1 MLRSLMIWSK
11 QFGSNV
17 CASSSWPKFNKE
29 FPMCVCVCRFPE
41 VRGKECSSAKRA
53 RYTSTNTY
61 VRPSFCAP
69 RPSISNVS
77 HLSNSQTYTPKINYI
92 YICMTR
98 IRPLCRTHN
107 TMVWSLGRVNQQQK
121 SAQRKCARFWAAA
134 TFRDAISI
142 AKTGARNLCDNP
154 WRQVDG
160 WIFILDAAAQ
170 YFYPAH
176 TSSTSPEKKTTT
188 KNQIHFRTHLP
199 HIAPFFLCVY
209 SLLQYIQYPRPA
221 LRRTKVVCLCVCW
234 RAYKVVKRAA
244 DPFGEMDIWQVRCVS
259 GSDGSLVGIQM
270 ESTNTLLDYIWNIW
284 LHGAR
289 RMLGCLK
296 KRIHMRWGRIGATP
310 KLYARADA
318 FLDQSKVQTT
328 HTSVPD
334 LNGEVNVG
342 WTWYGASIEDFLET
356 LCCRWCTPSVTM
368 WLYINVCIW
377 QRRTSGRWYEMWQ
390 ERNATPESDSTT
402 PLAVCVRKVTRFDWI
417 RAALVKGD
425 VCANEVVA
433 ARILYTVK
441 WFQLLDLTAGGY
453 WHLRAPSGCKGYRC
467 GETWWCTTLEWTH
480 TFSWITRKEIGF
492 V

>member
-176 TSSTSPEKKTTT
+176 TSSTSAE
-188 KNQIHFRTHLP
+188 KNQPPRTTYIFGLICRTSLP
-199 HIAPFFLCVY
+199 SSYVYIVSCNIYSILGPHCEEPRLFVCVCVGAHTK
-209 SLLQYIQYPRPA
+209 SWSAQRILLVKWIFGKCGVCPA
-221 LRRTKVVCLCVCW
+221 LTGLWSEYKWNQQTHYWTIYEIYGSMVHDECW
-234 RAYKVVKRAA
+234 GAWRS
-244 DPFGEMDIWQVRCVS
+244 ESIW
-259 GSDGSLVGIQM
+259 DG
-270 ESTNTLLDYIWNIW
+270 
-284 LHGAR
+284 
-289 RMLGCLK
+289 
-296 KRIHMRWGRIGATP
+296 
-310 KLYARADA
+310 
-318 FLDQSKVQTT
+318 
-328 HTSVPD
+328 
-334 LNGEVNVG
+334 
-342 WTWYGASIEDFLET
+342 
-356 LCCRWCTPSVTM
+356 
-368 WLYINVCIW
+368 
-377 QRRTSGRWYEMWQ
+377 
-390 ERNATPESDSTT
+390 
-402 PLAVCVRKVTRFDWI
+402 
-417 RAALVKGD
+417 AALALHPNSMRAQMRSWTKAKCKRHTQVYLTWMVK
-425 VCANEVVA
+425 
-433 ARILYTVK
+433 
-441 WFQLLDLTAGGY
+441 
-453 WHLRAPSGCKGYRC
+453 
-467 GETWWCTTLEWTH
+467 
-480 TFSWITRKEIGF
+480 
-492 V
+492 